1 VADSGDGDSFVRS
14 APAGWYPDPG
24 AGPWWRYWDGA
35 AWTHHVAPQTRG
47 RDEAALPFAA
57 RRAEFGRRALGL
69 LVDVVLVSVPT
80 TALFFGV
87 FIAWAAS
94 NSDAGRDPN
103 LASFFA
109 VLLPVQGIAFV
120 APLLYNGLLVANGR
134 RTVGQR
140 LIGLRVV
147 DATTGQVISVGRG
160 LLRALIAGIGS
171 GQIMGLGYWWALWDQ
186 EHRTW
191 HDMAAATVVIDT
203 RDNVTRDNVS
213 GR

>member
-1 VADSGDGDSFVRS
+1 MAESGDGDSFVRS
-14 APAGWYPDPG
+14 APAGWYPDPS
-24 AGPWWRYWDGA
+24 AGPRWRYWDGGS
-35 AWTHHVAPQTRG
+35 WTHHVAPQTGG
-47 RDEAALPFAA
+47 REAVLPFAGQ
-57 RRAEFGRRALGL
+57 RAEFGRRALGL
-69 LVDVVLVSVPT
+69 LVDAVLVSAPT
-80 TALFFGV
+80 TALFFGL
-87 FIAWAAS
+87 FIAWVAS
-94 NSDAGRDPN
+94 NSGAGRDPN

-140 LIGLRVV
+140 AIGLRVV
-147 DATTGQVISVGRG
+147 DATTGQAISVGRG
-160 LLRALIAGIGS
+160 LLRALVAGIGS

-191 HDMAAATVVIDT
+191 HDMADSTVVIDT
-203 RDNVTRDNVS
+203 RGGLTRDNVS